1 MIILTEN
8 NSTDEAKSLLTLQ
21 EMKLD
26 QETIVLHSGVEVL
39 KFLKEK
45 NEVQLLILSLDLP
58 PGNSSDLM
66 LEIRKN
72 KSSERLSIIMLKSQ
86 IDSVQVIPVD
96 QSPLCSQIFTKPLMP
111 AHLTTALMHFL
122 NYWINSNNNKG

>member
-1 MIILTEN
+1 MNKKMIILTEN

-96 QSPLCSQIFTKPLMP
+96 PSPLCSQIFTKPLMP
-111 AHLTTALMHFL
+111 TNLTTALMHF
-122 NYWINSNNNKG
+122 